1 MATSKI
7 NTKHKRER
15 LAPHN
20 APYWEQLAK
29 RKHVG
34 YRKGKKSDS
43 WIARLDRKSA
53 VIGDS
58 EMDYEDAREVAFA
71 WCNREESGINTKHL
85 VSDSIDDYVEYL
97 TLNNSQSS
105 ADSTKGRLAAHTTKE
120 LLKTPVRD
128 LTTKQLE
135 KWRNGMVP
143 KDADAEVTRKR
154 KDSANRVWSM
164 LRAALNKSFQSGV
177 VDSSTAWVRVK
188 PFKSVTASRDLFL
201 TDKQVTKLLSKSEG
215 ALHNLIKAGVLTG
228 ARLGELTNAR
238 VSDLDGGILK
248 IDGKTGKRDCFLS
261 KDAET
266 FFKAQC
272 KGKLP
277 EAALLTSPNGSHWN
291 KSTHGRP
298 FTEAVRA
305 AKLPRDTVYYSL
317 RHFYISKAL
326 IAGMNVQ
333 VLAENTGTSV
343 RMIEKH
349 YGKFMVA
356 DRRRM
361 LDAVDLGG
369 VGT

>member
-1 MATSKI
+1 MAISKI
-7 NTKHKRER
+7 NTVPNRER
-15 LAPHN
+15 LEPRN

-34 YRKGKKSDS
+34 YRKGLKSDS

-58 EMDYEDAREVAFA
+58 SMGYEEAREEAFA
-71 WCNREESGINTKHL
+71 WCNREESGVNSNHL
-85 VSDSIDDYVEYL
+85 VSDAIADYVEYL
-97 TLNNSQSS
+97 TLNNSDSS
-105 ADSTKGRLAAHTTKE
+105 ASSTKGRLAAHTTPE
-120 LLKTPVRD
+120 LLKTPVRE
-128 LTTKQLE
+128 LTTKRLE

-143 KDADAEVTRKR
+143 TDMDSETTRKK

-164 LRAALNKSFQSGV
+164 LRAALNISFQSGV
-177 VDSSTAWVRVK
+177 VDSNIAWVRVK
-188 PFKSVTASRDLFL
+188 PFKSVTAKRDLFL
-201 TDKQVTKLLSKSEG
+201 TGEQVTRLLSKTEG

-228 ARLGELTNAR
+228 ARLGELTAAR
-238 VSDLDGGILK
+238 VCDLDGGILK
-248 IDGKTGKRDCFLS
+248 INGKTGGRDCFLS

-266 FFKAQC
+266 FFKGQT

-277 EAALLTSPNGSHWN
+277 GAALLSSPDGAHWK
-291 KSTHGRP
+291 KSMHQRP
-298 FTEAVRA
+298 FQSAVKK

-326 IAGMNVQ
+326 IAGVNVQ
-333 VLAENTGTSV
+333 VLAENCGTSV
-343 RMIEKH
+343 RMIEAH
-349 YGKFMVA
+349 YGKFMKA

-369 VGT
+369 AGA